1 MRLCTYCLS
10 TTLLLTTFC
19 LPARAASFRVPP
31 YVQNPA
37 PDGMS
42 IIWFSNDETPGQLT
56 YRAQDTDSET
66 SIASVPVRADALAY
80 LVSEDT
86 TYFGGQ
92 APPPPFRHRIRL
104 DHLKA
109 ATTYAYRVDQ
119 GTSHFSATF
128 NTAPIADE
136 PIRFIAYADCETEP
150 ESTGKFTE
158 WIHPLRP
165 PDGLAKTYLL
175 DQTTGYAQNLAA
187 ISDRHPNFIA
197 IAGDLVESGGEQ
209 RDWDEFWL
217 HNTVAPTS
225 ARTRT
230 ATCSLSTRPMT
241 AGATAAEPIIDGQ
254 HIWCYPSS
262 ETEQNE
268 IICVLCVLPFMSTS
282 TFRLRNTHP

>member
-1 MRLCTYCLS
+1 MRLSTYCLS

-128 NTAPIADE
+128 NTAPKADE

-165 PDGLAKTYLL
+165 PDRLAKTYLL

-197 IAGDLVESGGEQ
+197 IAGDLVESGGENNAIGTSFGCTILRLMANKASPVRSQ
-209 RDWDEFWL
+209 SSQ
-217 HNTVAPTS
+217 HPATTNTMKGRAEAITSPTQKEPS
-225 ARTRT
+225 LAFELILKRPTTRQKT
-230 ATCSLSTRPMT
+230 LDRRAATIESTT
-241 AGATAAEPIIDGQ
+241 
-254 HIWCYPSS
+254 
-262 ETEQNE
+262 
-268 IICVLCVLPFMSTS
+268 VL
-282 TFRLRNTHP
+282 